1 MWMKANLSIRKK
13 SSWYLTAHTHTVWN
27 FKINIKEQLAW
38 LNRSYQPSSP
48 EQNIVPQVDI
58 CVQHRLKC
66 LPKLFWCG
74 ISFKGQLLLRWNK
87 WIDFQ
92 SRSLTRMRAHTHTD
106 TCVWHHHHS
115 LDDATA
121 ARNKYTQEGAHSR
134 RLANKNASALNRVH
148 FLACRVRPGSGF
160 GASVSLRP
168 GLGWGSFLDAV
179 VVVHMSSV
187 LFLTDDKL

>member
-13 SSWYLTAHTHTVWN
+13 SSWYLTALWN

-92 SRSLTRMRAHTHTD
+92 SRSLTRTRAHTD
-106 TCVWHHHHS
+106 TRVWHHHHS

-121 ARNKYTQEGAHSR
+121 GRNKYTHMREHTVEGWQTKTHQRSTESTSWPVGWGQGQA
-134 RLANKNASALNRVH
+134 LAPQCLCA
-148 FLACRVRPGSGF
+148 
-160 GASVSLRP
+160 
-168 GLGWGSFLDAV
+168 LGWGEGAFWTLWWSCMWARFC
-179 VVVHMSSV
+179 
-187 LFLTDDKL
+187 F

>member
-13 SSWYLTAHTHTVWN
+13 SSWYLTALWN

-92 SRSLTRMRAHTHTD
+92 SRSLTRTRAHTHRH
-106 TCVWHHHHS
+106 TCMTPSPFPRWCHCRKEQIHTH
-115 LDDATA
+115 
-121 ARNKYTQEGAHSR
+121 EGAHSR
-134 RLANKNASALNRVH
+134 RLANQNASALNRVH
-148 FLACRVRPGSGF
+148 FPACRVRPGSGF

-179 VVVHMSSV
+179 HVSSV